1 MVKKDNVNDNEA
13 WQLVDH
19 PNDSK
24 KPIEE
29 PIEVPL
35 RCSQREKRHALS
47 NDYIQFNES
56 DYNIGQVNDQ
66 MLYQ

>member
-1 MVKKDNVNDNEA
+1 M
-13 WQLVDH
+13 VDH